1 MTDLPGFPSRRSFL
15 KASAAGVA
23 ISGFALAATAQPAP
37 PIQLDQYQPV
47 YFSDVEWAFVLAATA
62 RLIPSDGE
70 GPGAI
75 EAAVPVFIDREL
87 TGDFGTAVD
96 WYMQGPHNAAAD
108 PLLGWQTPLT
118 PAQIYRE
125 AIPVVNAWC
134 EEVHGAIFA
143 DLAPDQ
149 QDAVLT
155 AMQEGEVELAPE
167 IRDFFKILLQN
178 TKEGYFA
185 DPIYGGN
192 AGMAAWAYIGFPG
205 ARAAYKEWVG
215 RHNIAYPLGP
225 VSISG
230 DRA

>member
-47 YFSDVEWAFVLAATA
+47 FFTDAEWAFVLAATA
-62 RLIPSDGE
+62 RLIPSDGD

-75 EAAVPVFIDREL
+75 EAGVPVFIDREL

-125 AIPVVNAWC
+125 AIPAVNAWC
-134 EEVHGAIFA
+134 EQTHGAIFA

-149 QDAVLT
+149 QDTVLT